1 MTTLFELREKLKNF
15 YGAHEV
21 MLRPIIKFLAVF
33 VSLLLIKSNIGFMS
47 FLNSWLIMLSLSVI
61 SAFLPWNVVAVIL
74 SADILAN
81 VFSVSIE
88 LGGLILLIVLIL
100 FLLFF
105 RFSPKQ
111 GALLVFIPL
120 AFFLKIPYA
129 IPVVVGL
136 LWAPYAIIPVIFGT
150 IIYFM
155 IYVISE
161 NTALL
166 TRMSN
171 GNISSASVNSIINMM
186 GNNNE
191 MVLIIIAFVITILVV
206 YFIKRMSVDNAW
218 TIAIFAGGILQF
230 VIVLVGSLMLKTDSS
245 LIEIIIGNI
254 LSVVV
259 SFIIHFFVFSVDY
272 SRTEHT
278 QFEDDEYYYYV
289 KAVPKIM
296 MSKPSKT
303 IKKITSQN
311 KSAAQPPRATGSVI
325 RKTDKSG
332 MK

>member
-289 KAVPKIM
+289 KAVPKINVTAPEM
-296 MSKPSKT
+296 NVKRINAQRRKKNQSKKL
-303 IKKITSQN
+303 K
-311 KSAAQPPRATGSVI
+311 
-325 RKTDKSG
+325 
-332 MK
+332 

>member
-1 MTTLFELREKLKNF
+1 MTALFELREKLKNF

-21 MLRPIIKFLAVF
+21 ILRPIIKFLVVF
-33 VSLLLIKSNIGFMS
+33 VSLILIKSNIGYMEL
-47 FLNSWLIMLSLSVI
+47 LNMWFIMLALSVI
-61 SAFLPWNVVAVIL
+61 SAFLPWNVVTVIL
-74 SADILAN
+74 AADIVAN
-81 VFSVSIE
+81 IFSVSVE
-88 LGGLILLIVLIL
+88 LGGLILLISLIL

-111 GALLVFIPL
+111 GALLIFIPL

-136 LWAPYAIIPVIFGT
+136 LWAPYAIIPVVFGT
-150 IIYFM
+150 VIYFIIY
-155 IYVISE
+155 VVSE

-171 GNISSASVNSIINMM
+171 GNISSASVNSIINMLS
-186 GNNNE
+186 NNNE
-191 MVLIIIAFVITILVV
+191 MVLMIIAFVITILVV

-218 TIAIFAGGILQF
+218 TIAIFSGGTLEF
-230 VIVLVGSLMLKTDSS
+230 VIVLVGSLMIKTDTS
-245 LIEIIIGNI
+245 LVEIIIG
-254 LSVVV
+254 SVISIII

-289 KAVPKIM
+289 KAVPKINVTAPEM
-296 MSKPSKT
+296 NVKRINAQRRKKNQSKKL
-303 IKKITSQN
+303 K
-311 KSAAQPPRATGSVI
+311 
-325 RKTDKSG
+325 
-332 MK
+332 